1 MESANFATAKQK
13 GRRKAG
19 LFYSRQLKS
28 DEDQYFATTGPG
40 PQLKR

>member
-19 LFYSRQLKS
+19 LFYFRKS
-28 DEDQYFATTGPG
+28 KSGEDQYLATTGPG